1 MTLNELTARIVGWA
15 QDRNLIEGSTP
26 IAQLGKLTEETC
38 ETWEGILNNDRDEVK
53 DGHGDMYVVATIM
66 AAQLGSSILRPE
78 AEPSKAADTME
89 VFVALGKVASAVV
102 RHKREESLQALWDF
116 KRVLEMS
123 ASQDFGYFTLEE
135 AVEHAWNQIKDR
147 KGRMVNGTFIKEGE
161 DVKTTH

>member
-26 IAQLGKLTEETC
+26 IAQLGKLTEEIC
-38 ETWEGILNNDRDEVK
+38 ETWQGILDNNDKEIV

-66 AAQLGSSILRPE
+66 CAQYGSSILHPE
-78 AEPSKAADTME
+78 LKPSRGAETMQT
-89 VFVALGKVASAVV
+89 FIALGKVAAAVV
-102 RHKREESLQALWDF
+102 RHKREEALQALIDF
-116 KRVLEMS
+116 RCVLEHS
-123 ASQDFGYFTLEE
+123 ARLDFGFFTLEE
-135 AVEHAWNQIKDR
+135 AVEHAWNEIKDR